1 MVSDGIKPVRRI
13 EITIAS
19 VESKKIC
26 KILDTAGVIDYTIFK
41 NVAGRGVRGR
51 IADDLELAHMEDD
64 YITAICDDSQEEAA
78 IAAIRPLLK
87 RYGGMCTI
95 SDAKLI
101 LH

>member
-1 MVSDGIKPVRRI
+1 MVLDGIKLVRRI

-19 VESKKIC
+19 IESKKIC
-26 KILDTAGVIDYTIFK
+26 KILDTAGVIDYTIVK
-41 NVAGRGVRGR
+41 NVTGKGERGR
-51 IADDLELAHMEDD
+51 ISDDLELADMGDD
-64 YITAICDDSQEEAA
+64 YITAICDDAQEDTV

-95 SDAKLI
+95 SDAKLV